1 MVRENIT
8 VLENKHILL
17 GVTGSIAVYKA
28 VDLAS
33 KLTQA
38 GAHVTVIMTEAAQRF
53 VSPLTFE
60 SVTGHPAYTNLWRSG
75 SGELPTH
82 ITHIGLGEDTDL
94 LVIAPAT
101 ANTLA
106 KLAAGLAD
114 DLLSITVLAAR
125 CPVIIAPAM
134 DGAMYEHPATQSNLA
149 TLRGRDII
157 LVDPEQGRFASGMVG
172 RGRLPET
179 PTLMGH
185 IRRVLGRQGSLRGR
199 RVIVTAGGTQEAL
212 DPVRY
217 LTNRSTGKQGY
228 ALAQAALDAGADVTL
243 ISATSTLPAPIG
255 TTLVPV
261 TSAQEMLAAVEA
273 NVPGADVLIM
283 AAAVA
288 DFRPAV
294 VAERKIKKGADENQ
308 KLTIELVRNPDIL
321 LTVKRLRQETGWP
334 RVTIGFAAE
343 SEDLEE
349 NARAKL
355 EAKGLDLIVAND
367 ITAPDA
373 GFAADTNRVVL
384 LDRRGR
390 RQALELASKI
400 RISEAIISRAAALLG
415 REA

>member
-1 MVRENIT
+1 MT

-38 GAHVTVIMTEAAQRF
+38 GAHVTVIMTKAAQRF

-60 SVTGHPAYTNLWRSG
+60 SVTGHPAYTDLWRSG

-106 KLAAGLAD
+106 KLATGLAD

-157 LVDPEQGRFASGMVG
+157 LVDPEEGRFASGMVG

-243 ISATSTLPAPIG
+243 ISATGTLPTPIG
-255 TTLVPV
+255 ATLVPV

-273 NVPGADVLIM
+273 NLSGADVLIM

-288 DFRPAV
+288 DFRPAII
-294 VAERKIKKGADENQ
+294 AERKIKKGADENQ

-367 ITAPDA
+367 ITAADA
-373 GFAADTNRVVL
+373 GFAADTNRVIL

-390 RQALELASKI
+390 RQALELASKM

>member
-38 GAHVTVIMTEAAQRF
+38 GAHVTVIMTEAAQHF

-157 LVDPEQGRFASGMVG
+157 VIDPEEGRFASGMIG

-185 IRRVLGRQGSLRGR
+185 IRRVLGRQGSLHGR

-228 ALAQAALDAGADVTL
+228 ALAQAALDAGAEVTL
-243 ISATSTLPAPIG
+243 ISATSALPTPIG
-255 TTLVPV
+255 ATLVPV

-273 NVPGADVLIM
+273 SVPGADVLIM

-294 VAERKIKKGADENQ
+294 IAERKIKKGADENQ

-367 ITAPDA
+367 ITAADA
-373 GFAADTNRVVL
+373 GFAADTNRVIL

-390 RQALELASKI
+390 RQALELASKM